1 MRTDR
6 SCANARWRRRWILFA
21 VALCCACT
29 RLDKDDWPAVK
40 GGIQQRYP
48 EVRQISPAELDS
60 WLSRSDTIQPI
71 LLDVRTI
78 DEYTISHLPGADL
91 TRHAQDARD
100 RLQDVRVD
108 TPVVLYCS
116 IGYRSTGLAALLRH
130 QGFTAVANLEGSIFA
145 WANEN
150 RPLVDSEGN
159 PTTLVHPYDRP
170 WSGLLDQAHRFE

>member
-1 MRTDR
+1 MRTER
-6 SCANARWRRRWILFA
+6 SSTYVRWQQPWIVFA
-21 VALCCACT
+21 MVLCCACT
-29 RLDKDDWPAVK
+29 TLDMDDWPAVK
-40 GGIQQRYP
+40 GGIRQRYP
-48 EVRQISPAELDS
+48 QVRQISPAELDR

-91 TRHAQDARD
+91 TRHAQDARV

-108 TPVVLYCS
+108 TPIVLYCS

-130 QGFTAVANLEGSIFA
+130 QGFTDVANLEGSIFA

-150 RPLVDSEGN
+150 RRLVDSERK

-170 WSGLLDQAHRFE
+170 WSGLLDQAHRSE